1 MAAGVIA
8 LVLQERPDL
17 TWRDVKHII
26 AKGAVPIDVGNTAH
40 PGGGGGGG
48 VVSDWHT
55 NAAGYRHSYRYGF
68 GLLSVPSILAI
79 SRTHTPVPVP
89 FKAFRSGVTT
99 MGTNNRGLGMIPYTV
114 NYTIPSASAAGGTHP
129 GRLQF
134 IEHVMLYVAITHE
147 QRGNIR
153 ITLKSHAT
161 GTTSILAPERPN
173 DRTANYPWGG
183 WTFTTV
189 RHWGEPL
196 VPGSVWSI
204 AVDDTNPRTRG
215 RGHLNA
221 YELIVHGY

>member
-1 MAAGVIA
+1 VIA

-26 AKGAVPIDVGNTAH
+26 AKGAVPIDVAPSGAAT
-40 PGGGGGGG
+40 
-48 VVSDWHT
+48 SDWHT

-79 SRTHTPVPVP
+79 SRTHKPVPVP
-89 FKAFRSGVTT
+89 FKVFRSGVTT
-99 MGTNNRGLGMIPYTV
+99 MGTNNGGGLGMIPYTV
-114 NYTIPSASAAGGTHP
+114 NYTIPSAPADGTHVAGGAT
-129 GRLQF
+129 GSFRF

-147 QRGNIR
+147 HRGNIR

-161 GTTSILAPERPN
+161 GTTSVLAPERPN